1 MDDNFA
7 YRANRT
13 GCHKMLLSLYDL
25 KENDTLSALIEVTN
39 TGKYDYHPIVWHMVD
54 TFIYAVEMRKLDDLF
69 VTAFLIRYTIPKRQ
83 SKGELID
90 ISKIKQSMR
99 ILYYVQVLDKYFF
112 EISDRKPKIEKPVY
126 FDLIIDQKGVI
137 TIAILEKDKKKMT
150 IYSKSIE
157 QHEKESVDSIP
168 IYRRIDTWNMIDS
181 FSASIQDPFR
191 IFKENNKFYILTE
204 RNNVFEV
211 KNKNIEQI
219 KIKVSEPIILLFNKN
234 AKKPLNFMTIN
245 NFNKMRTINKTG
257 LRQITQ
263 KLIGR

>member
-1 MDDNFA
+1 
-7 YRANRT
+7 
-13 GCHKMLLSLYDL
+13 LL
-25 KENDTLSALIEVTN
+25 
-39 TGKYDYHPIVWHMVD
+39 
-54 TFIYAVEMRKLDDLF
+54 
-69 VTAFLIRYTIPKRQ
+69 Q
-83 SKGELID
+83 
-90 ISKIKQSMR
+90 
-99 ILYYVQVLDKYFF
+99 YFF

-263 KLIGR
+263 KLIDR

>member
-1 MDDNFA
+1 
-7 YRANRT
+7 
-13 GCHKMLLSLYDL
+13 ML
-25 KENDTLSALIEVTN
+25 
-39 TGKYDYHPIVWHMVD
+39 
-54 TFIYAVEMRKLDDLF
+54 
-69 VTAFLIRYTIPKRQ
+69 Q
-83 SKGELID
+83 
-90 ISKIKQSMR
+90 
-99 ILYYVQVLDKYFF
+99 YFF

-245 NFNKMRTINKTG
+245 NFNN
-257 LRQITQ
+257 
-263 KLIGR
+263 